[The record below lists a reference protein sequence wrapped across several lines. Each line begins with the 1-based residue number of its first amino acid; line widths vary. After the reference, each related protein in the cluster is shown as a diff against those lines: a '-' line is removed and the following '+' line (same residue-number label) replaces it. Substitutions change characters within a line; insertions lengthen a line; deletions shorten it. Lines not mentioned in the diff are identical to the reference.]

1 MIKTIKEKFTFL
13 IAIVFATVV
22 GGVSTAVVMAA
33 IPGSGGVINGCY
45 GKLAGNLRV
54 IDSEA
59 GKTCTGLEN
68 PISWGTSGAGGA
80 SNAQIAHAAFNSNG
94 TLDTTYSEGII
105 QAEILPRDDSHDP
118 NYIWPE
124 SYIPVCFEVAFEPR
138 VAGSRS
144 NGETGFVPSD
154 KNFIDDGPGFV
165 DMAEL
170 IEETC
175 GEGFNALFF
184 GVPDPGATGPETYT
198 YYFLR

>member
-33 IPGSGGVINGCY
+33 IPGSGGAISGCY
-45 GKLAGNLRV
+45 GSGGNLRV
-54 IDSEA
+54 IDAENSETCTILEDPIGWNSEA
-59 GKTCTGLEN
+59 
-68 PISWGTSGAGGA
+68 
-80 SNAQIAHAAFNSNG
+80 NAKIAHAAFNSNG

-165 DMAEL
+165 DTAEL